1 MPPNGEVAPMSTS
14 PVVAGWELALRLKD
28 QREREGVDVKTIT
41 QALGFTRNYWSAVEN
56 ERKILS
62 EENLV
67 KLLDL
72 LDFDAQDRQELLG
85 LREAAKERGWWTRY
99 GNLVNNELQRLI
111 GLEAG
116 AETIRWYESLL
127 IPGLL
132 QTADYARAIMTTN
145 VTIRKVEVDQRIE
158 VRQRRQERLAG
169 EAPLR
174 LVGVISEAALRQ
186 EIGGPAVH
194 RRQLEHL
201 VRSIED
207 NPRGLEIRI
216 IPFSAKASGLFG
228 SSTVHLIDFPV
239 ARLPTVMYL
248 ETVTTRTII
257 DDSNQVRDVKLTFVD
272 TQDRALSPQKSLELI
287 HQRIKELD

>member
-1 MPPNGEVAPMSTS
+1 MPTS
-14 PVVAGWELALRLKD
+14 PVVAGWELALRLKE
-28 QREREGVDVKTIT
+28 QREREGVEVRTIT

-67 KLLDL
+67 KLMDL
-72 LDFDAQDRQELLG
+72 LEFDAQDRQELLD

-99 GNLVNNELQRLI
+99 GNLLDNELQRLI

-132 QTADYARAIMTTN
+132 QTADYAKALMSTG
-145 VTIRKVEVDQRIE
+145 VTVRKVEIDQRIE

-174 LVGVISEAALRQ
+174 LVAVISEAAIRQ
-186 EIGGPAVH
+186 EIGGPAVL

-207 NPRGLEIRI
+207 NQEGLEIRV
-216 IPFSAKASGLFG
+216 IPFTTKACGLFG
-228 SSTVHLIDFPV
+228 SSTVQLIDFPV

-248 ETVTTRTII
+248 ETVTTRGII
-257 DDSNQVRDVKLTFVD
+257 DDSSQVRDVKLTFMD
-272 TQDRALSPQKSLELI
+272 TQDRALSANKSLELL
-287 HQRIKELD
+287 HHRIEELG